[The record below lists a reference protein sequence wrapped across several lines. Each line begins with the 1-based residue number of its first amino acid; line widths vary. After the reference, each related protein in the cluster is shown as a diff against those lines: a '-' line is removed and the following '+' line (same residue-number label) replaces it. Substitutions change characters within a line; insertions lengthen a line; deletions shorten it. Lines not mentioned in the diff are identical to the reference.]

1 MRNGINYSLTSRF
14 TCYYRTPWNLL
25 IFCPTTSPVWLI
37 WTTWNLNPL
46 MPGPCLT
53 RTTERP
59 HPPQPSPALPQRRW
73 WKPPSLPD
81 NNLMQLNQSRFTFTS
96 SLVKFCIYA
105 FYYFI
110 LSFVLIILSHF
121 VRNSLLHACWFPWPL
136 FAITV
141 TVVVLWSYYCKELYQ
156 HQLILATFF
165 FITQLFKPACEHG
178 WVQANKCT
186 GKRAFRK
193 SRNLCYWML
202 SCVFVD
208 VLEFI
213 KLLK

>member
-46 MPGPCLT
+46 MPGQCLT

-59 HPPQPSPALPQRRW
+59 HPPQPSPVLPQRRW

-110 LSFVLIILSHF
+110 LSFVLIILSLF

-165 FITQLFKPACEHG
+165 LLRSYSSQHVNMDEFRPISVLGRGHF
-178 WVQANKCT
+178 
-186 GKRAFRK
+186 GKVGIFATECFLVC
-193 SRNLCYWML
+193 SLM
-202 SCVFVD
+202 S
-208 VLEFI
+208 
-213 KLLK
+213 

>member
-53 RTTERP
+53 RTTGRP
-59 HPPQPSPALPQRRW
+59 HPPQPSPALPQWRW

-96 SLVKFCIYA
+96 SNVKFCIYA

-110 LSFVLIILSHF
+110 LSFVLIILSLF

-165 FITQLFKPACEHG
+165 LLRSYSSQHVNMDEFRPISVLGRGHF
-178 WVQANKCT
+178 
-186 GKRAFRK
+186 GKVGIFATECFLVC
-193 SRNLCYWML
+193 SLM
-202 SCVFVD
+202 S
-208 VLEFI
+208 
-213 KLLK
+213 

>member
-53 RTTERP
+53 RTTGRP

-110 LSFVLIILSHF
+110 LSFVLIILSLF

-165 FITQLFKPACEHG
+165 LLRSYSSQHVNMDEFRPISVLGRGHF
-178 WVQANKCT
+178 
-186 GKRAFRK
+186 GKVGIFATECF
-193 SRNLCYWML
+193 
-202 SCVFVD
+202 FVCS
-208 VLEFI
+208 LMS
-213 KLLK
+213 

>member
-46 MPGPCLT
+46 MPGPFLT

-81 NNLMQLNQSRFTFTS
+81 NNLMQLSQSRFTFTS

-110 LSFVLIILSHF
+110 LSFVLIILSLF

-165 FITQLFKPACEHG
+165 LLRSYSSQHVNMDEFRPISVLGRGHF
-178 WVQANKCT
+178 
-186 GKRAFRK
+186 GKVGIFATECFLVC
-193 SRNLCYWML
+193 SLM
-202 SCVFVD
+202 S
-208 VLEFI
+208 
-213 KLLK
+213 

>member
-1 MRNGINYSLTSRF
+1 MRNGINYSLTSRL

-46 MPGPCLT
+46 MPGPFLT

-110 LSFVLIILSHF
+110 LSFVLIILSLF

-165 FITQLFKPACEHG
+165 LLRSYSSQHVNMDEFRPISVLGRGHF
-178 WVQANKCT
+178 
-186 GKRAFRK
+186 GKVGIFATECFLVC
-193 SRNLCYWML
+193 SLM
-202 SCVFVD
+202 S
-208 VLEFI
+208 
-213 KLLK
+213 

>member
-1 MRNGINYSLTSRF
+1 MRNGINYSLTSRL

-46 MPGPCLT
+46 MPGPFLT

-59 HPPQPSPALPQRRW
+59 HPPQPSPALPQWRW

-110 LSFVLIILSHF
+110 LSFVLIILSLF

-165 FITQLFKPACEHG
+165 LLRSYSSQHVNMDEFRPISVLGRGHF
-178 WVQANKCT
+178 
-186 GKRAFRK
+186 GKVGIFATECFLVC
-193 SRNLCYWML
+193 SLM
-202 SCVFVD
+202 S
-208 VLEFI
+208 
-213 KLLK
+213 

>member
-46 MPGPCLT
+46 MPGPFLT

-110 LSFVLIILSHF
+110 LSFVLIILSLF

-165 FITQLFKPACEHG
+165 LLRSYSSQHVNMDEFRPISVLGRGHF
-178 WVQANKCT
+178 
-186 GKRAFRK
+186 GKVGIFATECFLVC
-193 SRNLCYWML
+193 SLM
-202 SCVFVD
+202 S
-208 VLEFI
+208 
-213 KLLK
+213 

>member
-53 RTTERP
+53 RTTGRP

-110 LSFVLIILSHF
+110 LSFVLIILSLF

-165 FITQLFKPACEHG
+165 FYYAAI
-178 WVQANKCT
+178 QASMWT
-186 GKRAFRK
+186 
-193 SRNLCYWML
+193 WM
-202 SCVFVD
+202 SSGQ
-208 VLEFI
+208 
-213 KLLK
+213 

>member
-110 LSFVLIILSHF
+110 LSFVLSSCHSLSETHYSMHADFHDLYLLLQWLWLFFDPII
-121 VRNSLLHACWFPWPL
+121 VRNCTSTNLSWLLFFYYA
-136 FAITV
+136 AI
-141 TVVVLWSYYCKELYQ
+141 
-156 HQLILATFF
+156 
-165 FITQLFKPACEHG
+165 
-178 WVQANKCT
+178 QASMWT
-186 GKRAFRK
+186 
-193 SRNLCYWML
+193 WM
-202 SCVFVD
+202 SSGQ
-208 VLEFI
+208 
-213 KLLK
+213 

>member
-37 WTTWNLNPL
+37 WTTWNLNLL

-59 HPPQPSPALPQRRW
+59 HPPQPSPALLQRRW

-110 LSFVLIILSHF
+110 LSFVLIILSLF

-165 FITQLFKPACEHG
+165 LLRSYSSQHVNMDEFRPISVLGRGHF
-178 WVQANKCT
+178 
-186 GKRAFRK
+186 GKVGIFATECFLVC
-193 SRNLCYWML
+193 SLM
-202 SCVFVD
+202 S
-208 VLEFI
+208 
-213 KLLK
+213 